1 MIVSF
6 QAAAITVIIKVEN
19 VNKTYLFER
28 AFPNLK
34 LLFGPLGFA

>member
-1 MIVSF
+1 MIVSY
-6 QAAAITVIIKVEN
+6 QVADITVIIKVEK

-34 LLFGPLGFA
+34 LLFGPLGFS